1 MRARTVTNCSS
12 SLSPKQQLDVFAQ
25 AYANRGDLWENSRAH
40 QCMPETEGRRLH
52 LLECFHKRLLLYS
65 FGSSLLNTVN
75 CSKYKLH
82 MNGRTNKISCFFL
95 KY

>member
-52 LLECFHKRLLLYS
+52 LLECFHKRLCYCILSEVHCLTQLTAVS
-65 FGSSLLNTVN
+65 IN
-75 CSKYKLH
+75 C
-82 MNGRTNKISCFFL
+82 T
-95 KY
+95 